1 MKGVDIGELVAARGP
16 SVKAV
21 IVIGVERAPITDAF
35 ARHAPAIPVIEVDHA
50 QTEDVMADVVAAAA
64 RIARDGDVVLLA
76 PAAASFDQFDSYAD
90 RGRRFAMAVREWTS
104 SSASQTPNEN
114 GATDGGSR

>member
-1 MKGVDIGELVAARGP
+1 
-16 SVKAV
+16 
-21 IVIGVERAPITDAF
+21 
-35 ARHAPAIPVIEVDHA
+35 
-50 QTEDVMADVVAAAA
+50 MADVVAAAA

-114 GATDGGSR
+114 GATDRGADDHDDPADPSRR